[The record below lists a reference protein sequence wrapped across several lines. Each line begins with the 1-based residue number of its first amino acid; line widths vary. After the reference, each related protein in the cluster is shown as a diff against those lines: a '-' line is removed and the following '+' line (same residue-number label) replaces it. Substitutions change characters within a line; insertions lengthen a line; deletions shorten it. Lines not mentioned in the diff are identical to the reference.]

1 MRGAVEAR
9 TFRKAILMDPK
20 ITLLLTAVAA
30 LVITAVAAIAVVAL
44 VRAER
49 GDIPRI
55 LRELPAVI
63 RAFLSRR

>member
-1 MRGAVEAR
+1 
-9 TFRKAILMDPK
+9 MDPK

-63 RAFLSRR
+63 RAFLNRR